1 MAAITPTSL
10 DEILEENNVNVT
22 FQAVLESD
30 EVLVN
35 IEIISH
41 RENNGITVS
50 GANFQ
55 GQYIDSFDLGQDAI
69 KYRSRIDNS
78 DNSVQHFSDIPDYGT
93 AHVYEFN
100 APSILTTEYTY
111 TVKLDY
117 QVVVIDPITLEET
130 YTDHTIQQTVSQT
143 VRGTWDKWAQQ
154 LRTAI
159 EQSGE

>member
-1 MAAITPTSL
+1 MATISPSSL
-10 DEILEENNVNVT
+10 DEILEGNAVNVT
-22 FQAVLESD
+22 FQAILGAN

-41 RENNGITVS
+41 RENDGITVD

-55 GQYIDSFDLGQDAI
+55 GQYIDSFDLGANAI

-78 DNSVQHFSDIPDYGT
+78 DHTVQHFSDIPDYGT

-100 APSILTTEYTY
+100 APSTLTTEYQY

-117 QVVVIDPITLEET
+117 QVVVTDPVTMQT
-130 YTDHTIQQTVSQT
+130 TTTDHTMQQTIPQT
-143 VRGTWDKWAQQ
+143 VRGTWDKWAQE

-159 EQSGE
+159 SQSGE